1 MGMGSAVIRP
11 MLRAFDDLPVHTRQ
25 LAEMFRKHGRVQQ
38 RNVTDVQD
46 LDARGALDRLD
57 SGWRTD
63 GPLPDDI
70 VAAGHGNRPDPSS
83 YLDADYITAH
93 LDRFRDG
100 ASRIYVTSS
109 LDDWGP
115 GNGGVTFVF
124 PTSELRAILDETGGD
139 ARALATRLGMDADYF
154 IDRAGD
160 AKDVQIRRFDPSEL
174 SGLRLPD
181 GNEGGAN
188 PQWIPG
194 GHLPTGIPEAVID
207 IPIDATGLR
216 NSPGTPD
223 PSLWPGRPEPLT
235 LHT

>member
-11 MLRAFDDLPVHTRQ
+11 ILHAFDDLPVHTRQ
-25 LAEMFRKHGRVQQ
+25 LAEMFRTHGRAHQ
-38 RNVTDVQD
+38 RNATDVQD
-46 LDARGALDRLD
+46 LDAADALELLDGAWKKDT
-57 SGWRTD
+57 S
-63 GPLPDDI
+63 LPNDI
-70 VAAGHGNRPDPSS
+70 IDAGHGNRPHPST
-83 YLDADYITAH
+83 YLDEDYIAAH

-139 ARALATRLGMDADYF
+139 ARALAARLGMDPDYY
-154 IDRAGD
+154 IDRVGNAV
-160 AKDVQIRRFDPSEL
+160 DVQIRHFDPSEL
-174 SGLRLPD
+174 GGLRLPD

-194 GHLPTGIPEAVID
+194 GYLPTGVPEAVID
-207 IPIDATGLR
+207 IPGDATGIR
-216 NSPGTPD
+216 NSPGAPD
-223 PSLWPGRPEPLT
+223 PSQWPGRSEPLT